1 MFGTDGIRGRAY
13 RDVTPEIAARIGAA
27 VVAVFGCERV
37 VLGHDPRPSA
47 GDLIDGLLRGL
58 GGIGVDL
65 LGVAPTP
72 AVAFC
77 SAADGVPGIVVS
89 ASHNPYRDNGVKIFG
104 PGGRKLSDGEQEAV
118 AAAVGSPDGAGPGA
132 RPGSGFGGSPGA
144 GGGRGSGS
152 GPGGSPAVGVD
163 ASGRLDDYLDAVAA
177 TVRPGALDG
186 LRLLVDGAN
195 GAASAPAPALLARLG
210 ASVRTV
216 ACAPDGRNINDGCG
230 AASPGLIAGET
241 RPGEIGLAF
250 DGDAD
255 RVVAYDR
262 RLIDGDH
269 IIALCALDRH
279 QRGRLAGSTVVV
291 TVMSNLG
298 LHRSMAEAGIDVVT
312 VPVGDRHVLGALEAG
327 GWELGGEQSG
337 HVIFRDLATTGDGLL
352 TAVQLLDV
360 AIRRGERLGDLA
372 AEAMTRHPQVLRNVA
387 TGGDAAGV
395 LDAIGPAVE
404 RVREALGERGRV
416 LVRPSGTEPLIRVMV
431 EAPTEAEA
439 AAAAERLASEV
450 ARRAG

>member
-27 VVAVFGCERV
+27 VVATFGCERV

-47 GDLIDGLLRGL
+47 DDLIDGLLRGL
-58 GGIGVDL
+58 RGTEVDL

-89 ASHNPYRDNGVKIFG
+89 ASHNLYQDNGVKIFG

-118 AAAVGSPDGAGPGA
+118 ASALGSSPD
-132 RPGSGFGGSPGA
+132 
-144 GGGRGSGS
+144 
-152 GPGGSPAVGVD
+152 PGGSGAVGVD
-163 ASGRLDDYLDAVAA
+163 ASGRLEAYLEDVAA
-177 TVRPGALDG
+177 SVRSGALDG
-186 LRLLVDGAN
+186 MRLVVDGAN
-195 GAASAPAPALLARLG
+195 GATSVLAPMLLRRLG

-216 ACAPDGRNINDGCG
+216 ACAPNGRNINDGCG

-241 RPGEIGLAF
+241 RPGEVGLAF
-250 DGDAD
+250 DGDGD

-269 IIALCALDRH
+269 IIALCGIDRH
-279 QRGRLAGSTVVV
+279 ERGRLAGSTVVV
-291 TVMSNLG
+291 TVMSNIG

-312 VPVGDRHVLGALEAG
+312 TPVGDRHVLSALEDG

-337 HVIFRDLATTGDGLL
+337 HVVFRDLATTGDGLL

-360 AIRRGERLGDLA
+360 AARRGERLGDLA
-372 AEAMTRHPQVLRNVA
+372 AGAMMRYPQVLRNVA
-387 TGGDAAGV
+387 VGRGATGV
-395 LDAIGPAVE
+395 LAAIEPAVE
-404 RVREALGERGRV
+404 KVRGALGDRGRV
-416 LVRPSGTEPLIRVMV
+416 LVRSSGTEPLIRVMV
-431 EAPTEAEA
+431 EAPSEAEA
-439 AAAAERLASEV
+439 ASAAESLAAEV

>member
-13 RDVTPEIAARIGAA
+13 RDVTPDTAARIGAA
-27 VVAVFGCERV
+27 VVSVFGCERV

-58 GGIGVDL
+58 RGAEVDL

-89 ASHNPYRDNGVKIFG
+89 ASHNPYHDNGVKIFG

-118 AAAVGSPDGAGPGA
+118 ASALRSPAAPRGAAAVA
-132 RPGSGFGGSPGA
+132 
-144 GGGRGSGS
+144 
-152 GPGGSPAVGVD
+152 VD
-163 ASGRLDDYLDAVAA
+163 ASARLDAYLQGVAA
-177 TVRPGALDG
+177 SVRPGALEG
-186 LRLLVDGAN
+186 MRLVVDGAN
-195 GAASAPAPALLARLG
+195 GAASAPAPTLLRRLG

-216 ACAPDGRNINDGCG
+216 ACAPNGRNINDGCG

-241 RPGEIGLAF
+241 RRGEVGLAF
-250 DGDAD
+250 DGDGD

-262 RLIDGDH
+262 RLIDGDC
-269 IIALCALDRH
+269 IIALCGIDRH
-279 QRGRLAGSTVVV
+279 ERGRLAGSTVVV
-291 TVMSNLG
+291 TVMSNIG
-298 LHRSMAEAGIDVVT
+298 LHRAMASAGIAVVT
-312 VPVGDRHVLGALEAG
+312 TPVGDRHVLSALEDG

-337 HVIFRDLATTGDGLL
+337 HVVFRDLATTGDGLL

-360 AIRRGERLGDLA
+360 AARRGERLGDLA
-372 AEAMTRHPQVLRNVA
+372 AGAMTRHPQVLRNVA
-387 TGGDAAGV
+387 VGRGAAEV
-395 LDAIGPAVE
+395 LAAVQPAVE
-404 RVREALGERGRV
+404 KVRAGLGDRGRV

-431 EAPTEAEA
+431 EAPSEAEA
-439 AAAAERLASEV
+439 ASAAESLAAEV
-450 ARRAG
+450 TKRAG